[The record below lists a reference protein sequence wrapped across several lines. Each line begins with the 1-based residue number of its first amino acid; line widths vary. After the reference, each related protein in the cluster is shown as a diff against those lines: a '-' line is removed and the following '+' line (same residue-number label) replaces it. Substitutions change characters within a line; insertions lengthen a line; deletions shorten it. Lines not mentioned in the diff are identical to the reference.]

1 MNNTAYVLI
10 FNFARGLTG
19 VAHAR
24 FASETPA
31 FANFE
36 FAAPAYSLRSF
47 IEEERRRATNEKN
60 DICHLHGSNARG
72 LGDCGLQFK
81 KGSG

>member
-1 MNNTAYVLI
+1 MNSASYVLI
-10 FNFARGLTG
+10 FNFARRLTG

-60 DICHLHGSNARG
+60 DIRHLLGCGARVTC
-72 LGDCGLQFK
+72 DCGLYLETSE
-81 KGSG
+81 G